1 MKKIIAAVLL
11 LSLFLFGVGFY
22 LNTELNKFVMNLPE
36 KITQQIGHPVSIGK
50 ITNKWDWF
58 YLKINLSDLV
68 VLDKTTNIPLFRAS
82 SIVGTV
88 NALESVLGLNLKFR
102 HLLLRSPRLV
112 VQWDGI
118 NPPMVLGLGG
128 EHVEGRIDPKIL
140 LELLSMQRKI
150 NIVNGD
156 LHLQGIENAD
166 LPFMNLTLDFV
177 EKSKYEYNLVARGSV
192 AAAVPPEFIL
202 AINYIG
208 DLKEVSK
215 SMIDFE
221 LNTSNLKLKELANF
235 VPAYKQNFVT
245 GDFKDLD
252 IKGTIQNGSLRGI
265 RTNFAIDSLVVN
277 KDTLILSGEGKF
289 EFKPFKNKYN
299 ITMSNLRVI
308 NTKLYSYPINV
319 DSIRAELISIFDPAT
334 KEWNINTDNLE
345 IKLLDMKLKS
355 LLKMKLTADQQLD
368 LDLSSKFTESFSE
381 KFLLLLPDNLVP
393 NDLQQ
398 WLNKSIIDGQVDTL
412 KIRHKDHNT
421 FCELAVKQAEL
432 QYASDWPSIQN
443 VDATITYDKSEI
455 QIATSKAEIQ
465 QTPVNSLVTSFPIP
479 FDTKK
484 SLITINGNMNATL
497 EAGLEFLN
505 QTPLKHD
512 VAEKIKEFNPSG
524 PMQLGLNL
532 QISLKDDPH
541 HIAVRGNL
549 ELQQAKIV
557 TPDIALAMSNI
568 KGKVSFSNNTLKSDH
583 LDLELFNH
591 KATATLALDDDKS
604 KGLQIDVAT
613 PLSIEDLRQSFPSL
627 DLAHVSG
634 MTKVVANLSIPW
646 NSVSEQRALSIK
658 SDLQGIALNYPEP
671 FNKAPAAKL
680 PLQLTYLINS
690 DKTQNLYLKL
700 GSIVDTNFMLSE
712 GAVKSGHISFGL
724 NNAVLSKTN
733 NLHISGK
740 LDTLKAEDWQPLLQT
755 TNILKSLPLALE
767 LFVDKLSFNGNK
779 WNAMWLKYDST
790 SNKWSLEN
798 QLIKGTFH
806 FAGDE
811 KVDVRLE
818 RLDLETTDFKNN
830 DFVSFVENKR
840 KDNKLPLIQFYC
852 EQLRINK
859 RDYRKVSFQLLPR
872 LYGYEIT
879 EFAIANAD
887 ILLQAQ
893 GQWQMG
899 SKEFTLLSG
908 NAFTN
913 NFGKALD
920 SWGYTNSVARGTGE
934 INFSIQWDGNPANF
948 DIMKLEGASHID
960 IRSGSLTGVNPGL
973 GRVIGLLSFESIQ
986 RRLKLDFSDL
996 ISKGFAFDKLSSDLK
1011 LRPGI
1016 AASENILINGPSA
1029 RIELSGKTNL
1039 NSQELDFIMFVTP
1052 KVGAGLPIAAAIAA
1066 GNPAVGAAI
1075 WLFDKA
1081 SGSKISEISR
1091 YKYKVSGTWNAPKI
1105 EEIIVKRQNKSEN
1118 ENDKAE

>member
-1 MKKIIAAVLL
+1 MKKIIAALLL
-11 LSLFLFGVGFY
+11 LSLVLYGTGFY
-22 LNTELNKFVMNLPE
+22 LNKKLNNFVMNLSE
-36 KITQQIGHPVSIGK
+36 KITQEIGHPVTISK

-68 VLDKTTNIPLFRAS
+68 VFDKSTNIPLFRAS

-88 NALESVLGLNLKFR
+88 DAIESVLSLNLKFR

-112 VQWDGI
+112 VQWDGK
-118 NPPMVLGLGG
+118 NSPLVLGLGG
-128 EHVEGRIDPKIL
+128 EHVAGRIDPKIL
-140 LELLSMQRKI
+140 LDLLSMQRKI

-177 EKSKYEYNLVARGSV
+177 ERSKYEYNLVARGSV
-192 AAAVPPEFIL
+192 AAAVPPEFSF
-202 AINYIG
+202 AMNYIG
-208 DLKEVSK
+208 DLKDFSK
-215 SMIDFE
+215 AMMDFE
-221 LNTSNLKLKELANF
+221 LNTSNLKIRELANF
-235 VPAYKQNFVT
+235 VPAYKQDFVT

-252 IKGTIQNGSLRGI
+252 IKGTIQNGSLRTI
-265 RTNFAIDSLVVN
+265 RSNFALDNLVVN

-299 ITMSNLRVI
+299 VTMSNLKIV
-308 NTKLYSYPINV
+308 NTELYSYPINV
-319 DSIRAELISIFDPAT
+319 DLIRTEIIGIFDPAT
-334 KEWNINTDNLE
+334 KEWDLKTDSLE

-355 LLKMKLTADQQLD
+355 MLKMKIKPEKQIDLELD
-368 LDLSSKFTESFSE
+368 SKFSESFSE
-381 KFLLLLPDNLVP
+381 QLLQLLPDNLVP
-393 NDLQQ
+393 NDLQG
-398 WLNKSIIDGQVDTL
+398 WLNKSIVDGRVDTL
-412 KIRHKDHNT
+412 KVRHQDHNT
-421 FCELAVKQAEL
+421 FCELALNQAEL
-432 QYASDWPSIQN
+432 QYASEWPSIKN
-443 VDATITYDKSEI
+443 VDATITYDKGQM
-455 QIATSKAEIQ
+455 QIVTTKAEIQ

-479 FDTKK
+479 FDTRK
-484 SLITINGNMNATL
+484 SLINIDGNMAATL
-497 EAGLEFLN
+497 EAGLNFLN
-505 QTPLKHD
+505 QTPLKLD
-512 VAEKIKEFNPSG
+512 IADRIKEFNPIGS
-524 PMQLGLNL
+524 MQLDLNL

-541 HIAVRGNL
+541 YIAVRGKID
-549 ELQQAKIV
+549 LQQAKID
-557 TPDIALAMSNI
+557 TPDVALALTNI
-568 KGKVSFSNNTLKSDH
+568 TGKVNFTNNTLRSEH
-583 LDLELFNH
+583 LDLEVFNH
-591 KATATLALDDDKS
+591 KATATLALDADKS
-604 KGLQIDVAT
+604 KGLQISVVT
-613 PLSIEDLRQSFPSL
+613 PLSVEDLRQSFANL

-634 MTKVVANLSIPW
+634 TTKVLANLSIPW
-646 NSVSEQRALSIK
+646 DSVGEQRVLTLK
-658 SDLQGIALNYPEP
+658 SDLQGITLSYPEP
-671 FNKAPAAKL
+671 FNKAAATKL
-680 PLQLTYLINS
+680 PLKLTYLING
-690 DKTQNLYLKL
+690 DKTQNIYLKL
-700 GSIVDTNFMLSE
+700 ASLVDTNFNLSN
-712 GAVKSGHISFGL
+712 GNIKSGHISFGL
-724 NNAVLSKTN
+724 NNAVLTKTN
-733 NLHISGK
+733 NLIISGK
-740 LDTLKAEDWQPLLQT
+740 LDVLNAEQWQPLLQST
-755 TNILKSLPLALE
+755 SILRSLPVALE
-767 LFVDKLSFNGNK
+767 LFVDKLYFNGNK
-779 WNAMWLKYDST
+779 WNAMWIKYDSP

-806 FAGDE
+806 FAGEE

-818 RLDLETTDFKNN
+818 RLDLETTEFKNN
-830 DFVSFVENKR
+830 EFVNFIENKR
-840 KDNKLPLIQFYC
+840 KDNNLPLIQFYC

-887 ILLQAQ
+887 ILVQAQ

-899 SKEFTLLSG
+899 AKEFTQLSG

-920 SWGYTNSVARGTGE
+920 SWGYNNSVARGTGE
-934 INFSIQWDGNPANF
+934 VNFSMQWDGNPANF
-948 DIMKLEGASHID
+948 DILKLEGASHVD
-960 IRSGSLTGVNPGL
+960 LRSGSLTGVNPGL

-1016 AASENILINGPSA
+1016 ASSENILINGPSA

-1039 NSQELDFIMFVTP
+1039 KSQELDFIMFVTP

-1105 EEIIVKRQNKSEN
+1105 DEIIVKKESKNEH